1 MSQVSLAIT
10 LINIHQFFYNLWHMS
25 SADIQKSANG
35 ITFSTTSL
43 LLTLCCSE
51 AALLCKYIQLLNV
64 YKIFTLPILL
74 CAYTTLQTTSRET
87 RKVQRVFFGWLWVA
101 LKRTCF
107 VIGWL
112 CWEPVV
118 YSRCSKWSPLPSL
131 MHAVVLLIDGLVD
144 DAQRNAAVTL

>member
-1 MSQVSLAIT
+1 
-10 LINIHQFFYNLWHMS
+10 MS

-87 RKVQRVFFGWLWVA
+87 RKVQRVFFG
-101 LKRTCF
+101 
-107 VIGWL
+107 
-112 CWEPVV
+112 
-118 YSRCSKWSPLPSL
+118 
-131 MHAVVLLIDGLVD
+131 
-144 DAQRNAAVTL
+144 